1 MFLQRVIKFICL
13 KPPHCHYISNFS
25 ISDLCRLVF
34 TYLIMSRIKT
44 PTNQKILT
52 NVAIVRTKKAGKR
65 FEIACYKNKVLSWRQ
80 GIEKDIDEV
89 LQSHTVFLNVSKG
102 QVAKKEDLVKAFES
116 SDQTEICKQILA
128 KGDLQVSDKERQ
140 AQQEAT
146 FKDIAT
152 TVAEKCVNPETKHP
166 YPVSMIEKAMKECH
180 IAVKPNR
187 SAKQQALETVGK
199 LKAQIPIERAQMRIR
214 ILLPVKDSK
223 KFQSTLKKLNLAV
236 TTESEEKNEDDI
248 SLVLLIDPGHY
259 RQLDE
264 MVRDQ
269 TQGKGLLELINLK
282 EIADT
287 EDSVN

>member
-1 MFLQRVIKFICL
+1 
-13 KPPHCHYISNFS
+13 
-25 ISDLCRLVF
+25 
-34 TYLIMSRIKT
+34 MSRIKT

-52 NVAIVRTKKAGKR
+52 NVAIVRIKKVGKR

-102 QVAKKEDLVKAFES
+102 QVAKKDDLMKAFECA
-116 SDQTEICKQILA
+116 DQTEICKQILT
-128 KGDLQVSDKERQ
+128 KGELQVSDKERQ

-152 TVAEKCVNPETKHP
+152 TIAEKCVNPETKHP

-214 ILLPVKDSK
+214 IVMPLSDSK
-223 KFQSTLKKLNLAV
+223 KFKAGLKKLNATV
-236 TTESEEKNEDDI
+236 TTESEEKNEGDV
-248 SLVLLIDPGHY
+248 SLVLLIDPGQY
-259 RQLDE
+259 RPLDE

-269 TQGKGLLELINLK
+269 TQGKGLLELLNLK
-282 EIADT
+282 EIAETDN
-287 EDSVN
+287 VAA